1 MKFIFIA
8 LFLFTISG
16 FSQSTSS
23 LEDQLKLRYSSEY
36 IEYVKIQKTEL
47 YNFYLSE
54 LKSSYEFTKLDS
66 KLKYKDLTPYDFINK
81 QEKPAPEFSE
91 ETFSLYNYKFI
102 RYKSKDIIYRI
113 PGTNQG
119 ILIYSK
125 DKFTSKL

>member
-23 LEDQLKLRYSSEY
+23 LEDQLRLRYSSEY
-36 IEYVKIQKTEL
+36 IEYVKTQKTEL

-54 LKSSYEFTKLDS
+54 LKSSYEFIELRSD
-66 KLKYKDLTPYDFINK
+66 LKYNDLIGYDFINQ
-81 QEKPAPEFSE
+81 QEKNIEFISNE
-91 ETFSLYNYKFI
+91 KFSLYNYKFI
-102 RYKSKDIIYRI
+102 RYKNKDIAYRI

-125 DKFTSKL
+125 EKFTSKL